1 MSTPCS
7 GKVKLPLV
15 LKPTLTRLLMRRKMV
30 SARPVESISG
40 WTVSNF
46 VTRDL
51 DSRGF
56 VQAGH
61 AQERHTRA
69 SWYRLTTSHLEDG
82 LTGIATTSVARVG
95 ARHGINGRL
104 STTIAIGA
112 QARALDGER
121 VGIVGDDAGAQEVG
135 RHLGAI
141 ELA

>member
-7 GKVKLPLV
+7 GKDGVCPASGVDFGLDG
-15 LKPTLTRLLMRRKMV
+15 
-30 SARPVESISG
+30 VELRHAACS
-40 WTVSNF
+40 F
-46 VTRDL
+46 ERDL

-82 LTGIATTSVARVG
+82 LTGVATTSVARVG

-104 STTIAIGA
+104 STTVAIGA
-112 QARALDGER
+112 QARALDGEW

-135 RHLGAI
+135 RDLGAI